1 MTKSCRKYWWA
12 DGGPLCS
19 YDSSRACRVKDAG
32 RSELS
37 PHEGHGWQGEDLK
50 YELLEPLA
58 AIWIFVLEQEG
69 EGCSDDVR

>member
-1 MTKSCRKYWWA
+1 
-12 DGGPLCS
+12 
-19 YDSSRACRVKDAG
+19 VKDAG